1 MRIRFLKTDKQNR
14 ANRKPLPKSIWI
26 LSFVSFFA
34 DISSEMMVPLL
45 PLFLVGALGA
55 TQIQLGI
62 MEGAAVLIVSLMS
75 AYAGFRSDR
84 RGIKGGRVRWLN
96 WGYGLPVLGKSI
108 IAVVSSPL
116 WILSG
121 RLLDRFG
128 KGLRGAPRDAL
139 IVDAVEAKR
148 LGEAFGLHRA
158 LDTAGALVGTT
169 LASFL
174 LWWLAGTPDAELA
187 KGSQIDA
194 PAGVFRQIFAVS
206 AILGLASWVLTFMV
220 KDPRSNVQAS
230 VGNRDRSWTLLSRLP
245 WKDLSVSYWVV
256 LSMLVLFSLANSS
269 DAFLLLRVRELGFS
283 PWAVVLAYSLF
294 NVTYALVSYP
304 VGVLSDRI
312 GRWRVIGLGWGIYF
326 ACYLVFAWLPK
337 EQAWGVWPLMAIY
350 GVYMALT
357 DGVGKALIADYAP
370 GEHRGAAMGIFYA
383 FTGLTTFLASLFA
396 GWLWQAYGSAVALSA
411 GALFAG
417 LALFVLGW
425 FAWQSRFKNR
435 G

>member
-1 MRIRFLKTDKQNR
+1 MRIKFLKTDKQNR
-14 ANRKPLPKSIWI
+14 ASRKPLPKSIWI
-26 LSFVSFFA
+26 LSFISFFA

-116 WILSG
+116 WILLG

-139 IVDAVEAKR
+139 IVDAVEPKR

-174 LWWLAGTPDAELA
+174 LWSLAGLW
-187 KGSQIDA
+187 
-194 PAGVFRQIFAVS
+194 VS
-206 AILGLASWVLTFMV
+206 SCTECRRFVC
-220 KDPRSNVQAS
+220 
-230 VGNRDRSWTLLSRLP
+230 
-245 WKDLSVSYWVV
+245 
-256 LSMLVLFSLANSS
+256 
-269 DAFLLLRVRELGFS
+269 
-283 PWAVVLAYSLF
+283 
-294 NVTYALVSYP
+294 
-304 VGVLSDRI
+304 
-312 GRWRVIGLGWGIYF
+312 GLGA
-326 ACYLVFAWLPK
+326 ACI
-337 EQAWGVWPLMAIY
+337 GVVCMAKPI
-350 GVYMALT
+350 
-357 DGVGKALIADYAP
+357 
-370 GEHRGAAMGIFYA
+370 
-383 FTGLTTFLASLFA
+383 
-396 GWLWQAYGSAVALSA
+396 
-411 GALFAG
+411 
-417 LALFVLGW
+417 
-425 FAWQSRFKNR
+425 
-435 G
+435 